1 MAHGMEGGG
10 CHEPGS
16 SRVCI
21 NVGGTFYETSVD
33 TMTQRDPD
41 SMLAAMFSGR
51 HVLHVDTGNK
61 SSVFIDR
68 DGTHFRHVLNWLR
81 DGAVPLLDVPL
92 FHELMRE
99 AEYYQLRD
107 FHAQLVATL
116 KVEDDDVPELSRK
129 EVIMAVQ
136 SKRVRLRGVNLCGIN
151 LSKLDLSAVDFS
163 FSRLVG
169 TFFSRANLHCALFRD
184 AVADHCN
191 FHNAMLKECD
201 FEKATLR
208 SAVLSAATL
217 ASANFQDA
225 CLVDASL
232 CGADLRSAHLQNAD
246 LTNANL
252 SSANLEGAN
261 LKGAK
266 LNGANLEG
274 ANLQRA
280 YLRGVDLRDTMLGG
294 ANLFGANLQ
303 GATRGN

>member
-10 CHEPGS
+10 DCGEREVGS

-21 NVGGTFYETSVD
+21 NVGGTCYETTVE
-33 TMTQRDPD
+33 TVTQRDSG

-51 HVLHVDTGNK
+51 HALHYDTANK

-68 DGTHFRHVLNWLR
+68 DGRHFRHVLNWLR
-81 DGAVPLLDVPL
+81 DGAVPLPDAAL
-92 FHELMRE
+92 FHELMHE
-99 AEYYQLRD
+99 AEYFQLGE

-116 KVEDDDVPELSRK
+116 KVEDDDAPELTRK
-129 EVIMAVQ
+129 EVIMAIQ
-136 SKRVRLRGVNLCGIN
+136 SKRVRLRGVNLSGIN
-151 LSKLDLSAVDFS
+151 LAKLDLSGVDFS

-169 TFFSRANLHCALFRD
+169 TFFSRANLQCALFRE
-184 AVADHCN
+184 AVADGCN
-191 FHNAMLKECD
+191 FHNATLKECD

-208 SAVLSAATL
+208 AAVLSAATL

-266 LNGANLEG
+266 LTGANLEM

-280 YLRGVDLRDTMLGG
+280 YLRGVDLRDT
-294 ANLFGANLQ
+294 
-303 GATRGN
+303 